1 MDFHPIANLFPL
13 MEGAEFDALVEDI
26 RVNGLRDSI
35 TTYEEKILD
44 GRNRFNACEK
54 AGRKPQFVTLSGE
67 DPYAFV
73 TSKNL
78 RRRNMTFEQRAFVA
92 EAMATMKQGANQ
104 HRPTGLPSESSL
116 PDAAKL
122 LGVSVK
128 SVQRARVVKNE
139 GDEQLVA
146 DVKSKKTSLRAAAEK
161 VRAAKPKQEK
171 TPNKRE
177 RLFTRRR
184 SKAPREGMMR
194 CEQAESAMNHIRID
208 DLERTRAFAHLRRW
222 LDAHE

>member
-92 EAMATMKQGANQ
+92 EAMATLKDGQRKAA
-104 HRPTGLPSESSL
+104 RPTGLPDASL

-122 LGVSVK
+122 LGVGVK
-128 SVQRARVVKNE
+128 SERRPPSASRPLLELVRERSVIKVSLDAWEGGGVNVTFAFWTKSSSGRPLCLRRIGIHGDELPRVVAVLRE
-139 GDEQLVA
+139 LVPEE
-146 DVKSKKTSLRAAAEK
+146 AA
-161 VRAAKPKQEK
+161 
-171 TPNKRE
+171 N
-177 RLFTRRR
+177 
-184 SKAPREGMMR
+184 G
-194 CEQAESAMNHIRID
+194 
-208 DLERTRAFAHLRRW
+208 
-222 LDAHE
+222 